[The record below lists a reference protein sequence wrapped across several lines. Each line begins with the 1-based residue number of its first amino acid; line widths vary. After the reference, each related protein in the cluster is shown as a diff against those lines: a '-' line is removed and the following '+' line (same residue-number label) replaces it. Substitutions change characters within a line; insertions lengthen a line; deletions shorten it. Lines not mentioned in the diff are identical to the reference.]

1 MLRYIREPHFVRLA
15 CRETAIDPVDK
26 GFDAQQVRCPL
37 ARTRQPSD
45 TEFGHDRRHQLVI
58 DIHFV
63 CIEQFGSDTSL
74 PVGSA

>member
-1 MLRYIREPHFVRLA
+1 MLRNIREPQFVRPA

-26 GFDAQQVRCPL
+26 GFDAQQVRFSL

-45 TEFGHDRRHQLVI
+45 TELGHDRRHQLVI

-63 CIEQFGSDTSL
+63 RIEQLGPDTPL

>member
-1 MLRYIREPHFVRLA
+1 MLRNIREPQFVRPA

-26 GFDAQQVRCPL
+26 GFDAQQVRFPL